1 MLEEDRR
8 AKAHHAEQQRIMRAE
23 LDRFNRRTLLIRAR
37 EMQEEMAMDMK
48 ILDDIAASAK
58 NEAKEA
64 IEKKVS
70 GSLVYCAVFIPTP
83 MQRRLNYEQNV
94 YHQYLRDVKD
104 WQAARDKQVN
114 DYQEAE
120 QQRVRDVSQRLAL
133 S

>member
-1 MLEEDRR
+1 
-8 AKAHHAEQQRIMRAE
+8 
-23 LDRFNRRTLLIRAR
+23 
-37 EMQEEMAMDMK
+37 
-48 ILDDIAASAK
+48 
-58 NEAKEA
+58 
-64 IEKKVS
+64 
-70 GSLVYCAVFIPTP
+70 

-120 QQRVRDVSQRLAL
+120 QQRVRDVLQRLAL